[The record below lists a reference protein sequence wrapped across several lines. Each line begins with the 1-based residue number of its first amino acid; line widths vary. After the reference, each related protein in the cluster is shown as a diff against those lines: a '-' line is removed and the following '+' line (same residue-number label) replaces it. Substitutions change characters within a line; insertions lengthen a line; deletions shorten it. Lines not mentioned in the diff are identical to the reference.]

1 MLHISFPLNH
11 YLPFPLYFSASLPFL
26 SFSPDSTLKS
36 CSICCTA
43 CPEARPPQICICIC
57 DWVLKPIYTI
67 GPLFFFCCPTLP
79 STWFYECQI
88 PLCDVRKCLFL
99 AMHYAICMSQCT
111 VFQPHSDIWGR
122 CAGAFILPRTGWI
135 PPHCSVSR
143 SPSGRNGGG
152 RKQFRGGGGGGGE
165 GGGGEAHQQ
174 QDKLD
179 RELSAVFCFLNVV
192 NPATIN

>member
-1 MLHISFPLNH
+1 MGKMCWCDYIAML
-11 YLPFPLYFSASLPFL
+11 
-26 SFSPDSTLKS
+26 
-36 CSICCTA
+36 
-43 CPEARPPQICICIC
+43 
-57 DWVLKPIYTI
+57 
-67 GPLFFFCCPTLP
+67 
-79 STWFYECQI
+79 
-88 PLCDVRKCLFL
+88 
-99 AMHYAICMSQCT
+99 
-111 VFQPHSDIWGR
+111 
-122 CAGAFILPRTGWI
+122 RTGWI

-152 RKQFRGGGGGGGE
+152 RKQFRGGGGGEEGGGE